1 MNKNNVAIAMFE
13 TAKAVEVT
21 FARSGGKYT
30 YMTLR
35 DDLEVGDKVVVDT
48 PQAGLTVVAVTK
60 VDADWDIDAQFN
72 YKFIVDKVN
81 TTQHAEIVESVEEV
95 KALIEAERRKAARK
109 AMVEGLGL
117 KADLCK
123 KVAKIT
129 SRL

>member
-21 FARSGGKYT
+21 FANSGGKYT

-35 DDLEVGDKVVVDT
+35 DDLEVGDSVVVDT
-48 PQAGLTVVAVTK
+48 PRAGLTVVTVTK
-60 VDADWDIDAQFN
+60 VDADWDIDAQFS
-72 YKFIVDKVN
+72 YKFVVDKVN
-81 TTQHAEIVESVEEV
+81 TAQHAEIVESIEEV
-95 KALIEAERRKAARK
+95 KALIESERRKAARK

-123 KVAKIT
+123 KIGKIT